1 MNMSALLDFVNE
13 LTTQVAALAWG
24 MFLLTW
30 SIGWILRGAPL
41 PFMRIKRV
49 GQSLIEDALW
59 AAFWLAMGS
68 TVFSVITYLVQVVG
82 IETPLPP

>member
-1 MNMSALLDFVNE
+1 MSTLLDFIND

-30 SIGWILRGAPL
+30 SIGWILRGTPV
-41 PFMRIKRV
+41 PFLRV
-49 GQSLIEDALW
+49 KKAGQSLIEDALW

-68 TVFSVITYLVQVVG
+68 TIFSVISYLVQMIG
-82 IETPLPP
+82 IGLPSP